1 MKSKY
6 FSFNFCACE
15 FNDKKNFFVFF
26 QHGRNDNNEGLK
38 SIESKRFKTQI
49 QKMKLRLKA

>member
-15 FNDKKNFFVFF
+15 FNDKKTFFVFF